1 MVDYPESDAILGIQK
16 VYILRKYENF
26 RLQYVILD
34 PEYIY
39 AYQSQDYTT
48 ETCNLH
54 AITIYP

>member
-26 RLQYVILD
+26 RLHYVILD
-34 PEYIY
+34 PEY

>member
-26 RLQYVILD
+26 RLHYVILD
-34 PEYIY
+34 PEY
-39 AYQSQDYTT
+39 AYESQDYTT

-54 AITIYP
+54 AIIIYP